1 MITWKPL
8 AATSKPVTDVVS
20 MYLRLLASEFL
31 TLYLVN
37 QTTSPIRFL
46 SPRVVSETGYM
57 TVGKAQ
63 RCHSH
68 WERWG
73 HVPKKYGAP

>member
-1 MITWKPL
+1 M
-8 AATSKPVTDVVS
+8 AATSKPATEVVS
-20 MYLRLLASEFL
+20 MYLRLLASKFL

-37 QTTSPIRFL
+37 QTTSPTRFWSL
-46 SPRVVSETGYM
+46 RVVSETGFM
-57 TVGKAQ
+57 TVGKAH

-68 WERWG
+68 WEWWG